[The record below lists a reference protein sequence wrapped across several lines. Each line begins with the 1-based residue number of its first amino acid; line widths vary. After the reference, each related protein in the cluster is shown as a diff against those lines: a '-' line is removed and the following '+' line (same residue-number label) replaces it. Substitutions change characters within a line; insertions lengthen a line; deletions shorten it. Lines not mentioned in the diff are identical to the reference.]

1 MGKSWSCYDLH
12 NSVFLAPNEI
22 RTCCKRFFKD
32 NILKGDVVAIKAN
45 PEEKFNY
52 SVSDIREAK
61 EGIHKALNSA
71 NGYEPCNGCPHLEF
85 KEWEGS
91 PIEKGIDYLSLEYH
105 SVCNMRCSYC
115 CDTYFGGEQAS
126 YSVIKLINEFIEK
139 GLLTNTNY
147 LVWGGGEPTLDRN
160 FNEILDSILAM
171 NIGPKIRMIS
181 NSTNYSE
188 KIKKGIDEDKVF
200 LVTSIDAGTDEVFRK
215 IRGLNG
221 LERVLFNLKKYSKD
235 KPQNIIIKYIIKDDN
250 SNFDELDK
258 FVEQIIDKGL
268 TSCNFQLSC
277 DFKEEDCNPKILSSI
292 IYLHNKLRNAKVRF
306 IFMDDLIIQR
316 MPKVNEKLI
325 EDIEYELQGLDSY
338 LSYFLSF
345 KTIPDF
351 EEIYIIGTGSQAK
364 SLVKRL
370 SYIKSFSSII
380 FVDPNNSCSSK
391 TIEGFPVVKSDEM
404 PNNSKAI
411 IGAVQS
417 SPFIYQNLL
426 LEGKTKNLINQFII

>member
-1 MGKSWSCYDLH
+1 
-12 NSVFLAPNEI
+12 
-22 RTCCKRFFKD
+22 
-32 NILKGDVVAIKAN
+32 
-45 PEEKFNY
+45 
-52 SVSDIREAK
+52 
-61 EGIHKALNSA
+61 
-71 NGYEPCNGCPHLEF
+71 
-85 KEWEGS
+85 
-91 PIEKGIDYLSLEYH
+91 
-105 SVCNMRCSYC
+105 
-115 CDTYFGGEQAS
+115 
-126 YSVIKLINEFIEK
+126 
-139 GLLTNTNY
+139 
-147 LVWGGGEPTLDRN
+147 
-160 FNEILDSILAM
+160 
-171 NIGPKIRMIS
+171 
-181 NSTNYSE
+181 
-188 KIKKGIDEDKVF
+188 
-200 LVTSIDAGTDEVFRK
+200 
-215 IRGLNG
+215 
-221 LERVLFNLKKYSKD
+221 
-235 KPQNIIIKYIIKDDN
+235 
-250 SNFDELDK
+250 
-258 FVEQIIDKGL
+258 
-268 TSCNFQLSC
+268 
-277 DFKEEDCNPKILSSI
+277 
-292 IYLHNKLRNAKVRF
+292 
-306 IFMDDLIIQR
+306 MDDLIIQR